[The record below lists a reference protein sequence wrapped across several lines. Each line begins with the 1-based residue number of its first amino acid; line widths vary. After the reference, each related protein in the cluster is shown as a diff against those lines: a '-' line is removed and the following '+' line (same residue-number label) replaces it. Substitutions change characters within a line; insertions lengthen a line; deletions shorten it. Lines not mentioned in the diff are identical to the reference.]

1 MDELDNLA
9 VRVARRFLTRSEV
22 EGEKILVEHENS
34 RAFSDL
40 VALARELL
48 ARKAADSRHMSS
60 EWRSNCTTG
69 WMAH

>member
-22 EGEKILVEHENS
+22 EGEKVLVEHENS

-40 VALARELL
+40 VALARESL
-48 ARKAADSRHMSS
+48 ARKAADFQHMSS
-60 EWRSNCTTG
+60 ERGSNRTTV